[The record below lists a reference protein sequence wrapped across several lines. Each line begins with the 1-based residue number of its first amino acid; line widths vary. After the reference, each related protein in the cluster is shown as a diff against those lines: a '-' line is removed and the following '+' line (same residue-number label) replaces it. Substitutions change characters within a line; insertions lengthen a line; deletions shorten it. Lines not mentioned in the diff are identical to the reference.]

1 LRTETSKSLDRT
13 EFETSPLFASARKFE
28 LEYLDAAEKILA
40 KGPEEK
46 LQDPQDDEILVEMK
60 NIYCINKTREVQ
72 EGQKYSCKICEKAFR
87 SPEFVHKHIRNK
99 HEDRLIDKFN

>member
-1 LRTETSKSLDRT
+1 MRTETSKSLDRT

-60 NIYCINKTREVQ
+60 NIYCINKTREV
-72 EGQKYSCKICEKAFR
+72 
-87 SPEFVHKHIRNK
+87 
-99 HEDRLIDKFN
+99 